1 MSIPFIKTIDF
12 EYEAVTRMSER
23 INRVIA
29 NNPGPFTFIG
39 TGVYIIGE
47 DDVAVIDPG
56 PNHEAHFEALKLAL
70 DGKTVTHVLVTH
82 NHSDHSPLAHSLAE
96 WAGCKTYGKKLVPSP
111 RPTIQ
116 LEADDDLDF
125 VPDEYISDGWKC
137 SGSNWE
143 LRAIETPG
151 HTSNHLC
158 FYLPEERALF
168 SGDHIMG
175 WSTTVISPP
184 DGNMA
189 DYFGS
194 LDKVLALDPKIIYP
208 THGSPISEDPRGF
221 VQAYI
226 DHRMNRESDIIGR
239 LKRGDRSI
247 PEMVKTIYAQVD
259 KQLHPAACHSVL
271 AHMIH
276 LVDQGKVN
284 CEDSNPTVASVY
296 SLA

>member
-12 EYEAVTRMSER
+12 EYEVVTRMSDR
-23 INRVIA
+23 VNRVIA

-39 TGVYIIGE
+39 TGVYIVGDE
-47 DDVAVIDPG
+47 DVAVIDPG
-56 PNHEAHFEALKLAL
+56 PNDKSHFEALKRAL
-70 DGKTVTHVLVTH
+70 GGKKITHVLVTH
-82 NHSDHSPLAHSLAE
+82 NHSDHSPLAHPLAE
-96 WAGCKTYGKKLVPSP
+96 WAGCKTYGKKPVSTPK
-111 RPTIQ
+111 PTIQ

-125 VPDEYISDGWKC
+125 VPDEYINDGWNC
-137 SGSNWE
+137 SGLNWE

-158 FYLPEERALF
+158 FYLPQEKALF

-189 DYFGS
+189 DYFCS
-194 LDKVLALDPKIIYP
+194 LDKVLELDPSIIYP
-208 THGSPISEDPRGF
+208 THGSPISDNPRGF

-226 DHRMNRESDIIGR
+226 DHRLNRERDILGR
-239 LKRGDRSI
+239 LKLGERSI

-276 LVDQGKVN
+276 LVDQGQVS
-284 CEDSNPTVASVY
+284 CEDANPTVASVY

>member
-12 EYEAVTRMSER
+12 EYEVVTRMSER

-39 TGVYIIGE
+39 TGVYVVGDE
-47 DDVAVIDPG
+47 DVAVIDPG
-56 PNHEAHFEALKLAL
+56 PNDESHFEALKRAL
-70 DGKTVTHVLVTH
+70 DGKMVTHVLVTH
-82 NHSDHSPLAHSLAE
+82 NHSDHSPLAHPLAQ
-96 WAGCKTYGKKLVPSP
+96 WAGCKTYGKKPVSSP
-111 RPTIQ
+111 KPTIQ

-125 VPDEYISDGWKC
+125 VPDEYINDGWNC

-143 LRAIETPG
+143 LQAIETPG

-158 FYLPEERALF
+158 FYLPQEKALF

-189 DYFGS
+189 DYFSS
-194 LDKVLALDPKIIYP
+194 LNKVLALDPKIIYP
-208 THGSPISEDPRGF
+208 THGSPISDDPRGF

-226 DHRMNRESDIIGR
+226 DHRLNRERDILGR
-239 LKRGDRSI
+239 LKLGEQSI
-247 PEMVKTIYAQVD
+247 PEMVKTIYAHVD

-276 LVDQGKVN
+276 LVDQGQVT

>member
-1 MSIPFIKTIDF
+1 MTIPFIKTVDF
-12 EYEAVTRMSER
+12 EYGKVTQMSDL
-23 INRVIA
+23 ICRVIA

-39 TGVYIIGE
+39 TGVYIIGNE
-47 DDVAVIDPG
+47 DVAVIDPG
-56 PNHEAHFEALKLAL
+56 PKDVVHFDALKRAL
-70 DGKTVTHVLVTH
+70 DGKNVSYVLVTH
-82 NHSDHSPLAHSLAE
+82 NHSDHSPLAQPLAD
-96 WAGCKTYGKKLVPSP
+96 WAGCKTYGKKPVVTSN
-111 RPTIQ
+111 TSVQ

-125 VPDEYISDGWKC
+125 VPDEYIEDDWIC
-137 SGSNWE
+137 SGKDWT
-143 LRAIETPG
+143 LKAIATPG

-158 FYLPEERALF
+158 FYNPEEKALF

-189 DYFGS
+189 DYFNS
-194 LDKVLALDPKIIYP
+194 LNKVLALDPNIIYP
-208 THGSPISEDPRGF
+208 THGSPIKENPSGF

-226 DHRMNRESDIIGR
+226 DHRLNREKDILGR
-239 LKRGDRSI
+239 LELGERSI

-276 LVDQGKVN
+276 LVEQGQVK
-284 CEDSNPTVASVY
+284 CEDSDPKVGSVF
-296 SLA
+296 SLS

>member
-1 MSIPFIKTIDF
+1 MSIPFIRAIDF
-12 EYEAVTRMSER
+12 TYEEVTPMSER
-23 INRVIA
+23 ISRVIA

-39 TGVYIIGE
+39 TGVYIVGGE
-47 DDVAVIDPG
+47 DVAVIDPG
-56 PNHEAHFEALKLAL
+56 PNDEKHFEALKRAL
-70 DGKTVTHVLVTH
+70 DGKMVTHVLVTH
-82 NHSDHSPLAHSLAE
+82 NHADHSPLAHPLAE
-96 WAGCKTYGKKLVPSP
+96 WANCKTYGKKPVVTSNS
-111 RPTIQ
+111 TVQ
-116 LEADDDLDF
+116 VEADDDLDF
-125 VPDEYISDGWKC
+125 VPDVYINDGWSC

-143 LRAIETPG
+143 LRALETPG

-158 FYLPEERALF
+158 FHLPEEQALF

-189 DYFGS
+189 DYFDS
-194 LDKVLALDPKIIYP
+194 LDKVLKLDPKIIYP
-208 THGSPISEDPRGF
+208 THGSPISDDPSGF

-226 DHRMNRESDIIGR
+226 DHRVKRENDILAR
-239 LKRGDRSI
+239 LKIGERAI

-276 LVDQGKVN
+276 LVDQGRVR
-284 CEDSNPTVASVY
+284 CEDTTPSVGSVY
-296 SLA
+296 ALA

>member
-1 MSIPFIKTIDF
+1 MTIPFIKTVDF
-12 EYEAVTRMSER
+12 EYGKVTQMSDL
-23 INRVIA
+23 IFRVIA

-39 TGVYIIGE
+39 TGVYIVGNE
-47 DDVAVIDPG
+47 DVAVIDPG
-56 PNHEAHFEALKLAL
+56 PKDDSHFDALKRAL
-70 DGKTVTHVLVTH
+70 DGKTVSYVLVTH
-82 NHSDHSPLAHSLAE
+82 NHSDHSPLAQPLAD
-96 WAGCKTYGKKLVPSP
+96 WAGCKTYGKKPVITSNPSV
-111 RPTIQ
+111 Q

-125 VPDEYISDGWKC
+125 VPDEYIEDGWIC
-137 SGSNWE
+137 SGKDWT
-143 LRAIETPG
+143 LKAIATPG

-158 FYLPEERALF
+158 FYLPEEKALF

-189 DYFGS
+189 DYFNS
-194 LDKVLALDPKIIYP
+194 LNKVLALDPKIIYP
-208 THGSPISEDPRGF
+208 THGSPIKENPSGF

-226 DHRMNRESDIIGR
+226 DHRLNREKDILGR
-239 LKRGDRSI
+239 LELGERSI

-276 LVDQGKVN
+276 LVDQGQVK
-284 CEDSNPTVASVY
+284 CEDSDPKVGSIF
-296 SLA
+296 SLS